1 MVKATIK
8 EVAAE
13 AKVSTAT
20 VSRVLNN
27 SLRVSDEARRR
38 VSEAIA
44 KLHYEPSAIARSLK
58 QDKTFMI
65 GIIVPDITN
74 PYFMEI
80 SKGIEDTVQQS
91 GFQLMFC
98 SSDENS
104 VVTIVAMLF
113 HAMSGYALARFRFP
127 GKAFMFT
134 WMLSTL
140 MVPFAVIMI
149 PLYLITKNLGLA
161 NSYAG
166 LIIPSIFNAYGIFL
180 FRQFYMDFPKEL
192 EEAGYMEG
200 LSLSGTFFRL
210 ALPLSVPIIVPLTI
224 GFFLT
229 NWNSYMWPL
238 IITQDENLWVVQ
250 QRLAHLVGGGY
261 FTPWNIVLAAAVIVA
276 IPTLILFFVAQKYL
290 VEGIKMSGIK

>member
-1 MVKATIK
+1 MKTL
-8 EVAAE
+8 
-13 AKVSTAT
+13 
-20 VSRVLNN
+20 RLNN
-27 SLRVSDEARRR
+27 RILLPSAAVILGILMIFPIYLLVISSLRSETNVFDFNLLPTAFEFSNFKEAWIGSGLPRSIANSLIVS
-38 VSEAIA
+38 
-44 KLHYEPSAIARSLK
+44 
-58 QDKTFMI
+58 
-65 GIIVPDITN
+65 G
-74 PYFMEI
+74 
-80 SKGIEDTVQQS
+80 TV
-91 GFQLMFC
+91 
-98 SSDENS
+98 
-104 VVTIVAMLF
+104 TAVAMIF

-127 GKAFMFT
+127 GKTIMFA

-210 ALPLSVPIIVPLTI
+210 ALPLSVPIMVPLTI

-229 NWNSYMWPL
+229 NWNAYMWPL
-238 IITQDENLWVVQ
+238 IITQDESLWVVQ

-261 FTPWNIVLAAAVIVA
+261 FTPWNVVLAAAVVVA
-276 IPTLILFFVAQKYL
+276 IPTFILFFVAQKYL